1 VVLGHQLQLLVMAVP
16 APVRAP
22 SLLPH
27 ETRRLHTAQLHV
39 QMASAVAGVGM
50 GVAMAV
56 TSTKPVPP
64 LHRSPELPKAGTRHQ
79 SMDRDGPGMAHALLR
94 PRCRSP
100 WPSSWSTTAA
110 GLLCWCNIF
119 SFPWCSS
126 AATSI
131 DGCLEQSGN
140 ARGAG
145 HLQCP
150 PHRTA
155 GQSGSLILA
164 LPRTWLRTLVISL
177 LPNPFLILLP
187 SLSTMVLCFLSL
199 IVPPVLYL
207 QFSHLFF

>member
-1 VVLGHQLQLLVMAVP
+1 MTRSTPSPPRSMLSSPPVVLGHQLQLLVMAVP

-145 HLQCP
+145 HLQLPMLSPAIP
-150 PHRTA
+150 P
-155 GQSGSLILA
+155 Q
-164 LPRTWLRTLVISL
+164 LPIAPDASSPTLGAR
-177 LPNPFLILLP
+177 
-187 SLSTMVLCFLSL
+187 
-199 IVPPVLYL
+199 
-207 QFSHLFF
+207 